1 MEGIRRKFYEVSI
14 CKSTA
19 NSTSLA
25 TQQFYSF
32 YIKGFLDGSVV
43 KNPPANAGNVSFI
56 PGPRRPVEGNG
67 NHFGILAWE
76 IPWTKEPGGYNP
88 WGCKEWD
95 TTEWL
100 THTQE
105 EMGGVQIKRRLS

>member
-25 TQQFYSF
+25 TKQFYPF
-32 YIKGFLDGSVV
+32 YIKGFPDGSVV

-67 NHFGILAWE
+67 NHFGILVRE
-76 IPWTKEPGGYNP
+76 IPWTEEPGG
-88 WGCKEWD
+88 
-95 TTEWL
+95 L
-100 THTQE
+100 QS
-105 EMGGVQIKRRLS
+105 MGQRAKQAECQRIDGFEL

>member
-1 MEGIRRKFYEVSI
+1 MGGSDGKE
-14 CKSTA
+14 STC
-19 NSTSLA
+19 
-25 TQQFYSF
+25 
-32 YIKGFLDGSVV
+32 
-43 KNPPANAGNVSFI
+43 NVGDPGLI
-56 PGPRRPVEGNG
+56 PGLGRSPEEGNAI
-67 NHFGILAWE
+67 HSSTLAWR

-100 THTQE
+100 THTQG